1 MKGRRS
7 FFPVKQASPLVVL
20 AALFA
25 LLLCLGYGLTR
36 LGYFNIRYIICDEN
50 LPIDL
55 SYLKGRNIFGVN
67 LKKES
72 LYLAGLYPGYKSVR
86 LVKVFPDRIFVEM
99 TCRRPLAYVKLFK
112 YFCVDDGLVL
122 FDIPKEA
129 QEAQFP
135 LILGLE
141 RRISNPRLGV
151 RVNSRELAMAVTI
164 IKETRQNP
172 VLRDYP
178 IKRIDV
184 PGLNNASFFIA
195 EGLQVKISQDDI
207 KAKMLILGSLLNEEK
222 DNLDKVGYIDL
233 RFKEPVIKLKSAD

>member
-7 FFPVKQASPLVVL
+7 SFPVKRASPLVAL
-20 AALFA
+20 ALLFA

-72 LYLAGLYPGYKSVR
+72 LYLAALYPGYKRIR
-86 LVKVFPDRIFVEM
+86 LVKVFPDRIFAQM
-99 TCRRPLAYVKLFK
+99 TYRRPLAYVKLFR
-112 YFCVDDGLVL
+112 YFCVDDELVL

-135 LILGLE
+135 LVLGLE
-141 RRISNPRLGV
+141 RRILNPRLGAK
-151 RVNSRELAMAVTI
+151 VNSRELAMAVTI
-164 IKETRQNP
+164 IKETRENP

-222 DNLDKVGYIDL
+222 DNLGRVRYIDL
-233 RFKEPVIKLKSAD
+233 RFKEPVIKFK